1 MYIYELILY
10 MESQYELI
18 EENIGFLPK
27 KIQNFY
33 KKKMRT
39 GVEYTAYQ
47 GIF

>member
-33 KKKMRT
+33 KKK
-39 GVEYTAYQ
+39 
-47 GIF
+47 